1 MVLESAAEA
10 HGMIDAIK
18 EANVP
23 IFLHPTMARGSGERL
38 NASFTT
44 AAKREAGVPVA
55 FSTGYEAYVPKV
67 RVLVFEAAMA
77 IPYGLSR
84 EDALAMITIEPAK
97 ILGIQERVGSI
108 EPGKDAD
115 RRSDGDPLNG

>member
-1 MVLESAAEA
+1 M
-10 HGMIDAIK
+10 
-18 EANVP
+18 
-23 IFLHPTMARGSGERL
+23 
-38 NASFTT
+38 SFTT
-44 AAKREAGVPVA
+44 AAKLREAGIPVA

-97 ILGIQERVGSI
+97 ILGIDDRVGTI

-115 RRSDGDPLNG
+115 LAFFDGDPFEWTTHCEGVLIDGHAFTQTPR

>member
-1 MVLESAAEA
+1 
-10 HGMIDAIK
+10 
-18 EANVP
+18 
-23 IFLHPTMARGSGERL
+23 MARGSGERL

-44 AAKREAGVPVA
+44 AAKLREAGYRWLFPRVTSLRA
-55 FSTGYEAYVPKV
+55 KV

-97 ILGIQERVGSI
+97 ILGIQDRVGSI

-115 RRSDGDPLNG
+115 LAFFDGDPFEWVTHCEGVMIDGQSFEQEPRCHAW